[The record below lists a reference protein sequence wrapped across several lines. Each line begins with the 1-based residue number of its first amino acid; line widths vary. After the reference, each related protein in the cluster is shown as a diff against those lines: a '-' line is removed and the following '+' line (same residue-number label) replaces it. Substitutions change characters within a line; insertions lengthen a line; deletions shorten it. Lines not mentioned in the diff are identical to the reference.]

1 MLAGGRMQVEMTEM
15 PAAGQPTDPPVIS
28 NFTNP
33 QFRNSGADFE
43 PEPEPSPDE
52 GSPRGLA
59 PDAECS
65 ETLQVIGVDENSPV
79 AWSADAS
86 LLAFAARD
94 YGIYIATRTQ
104 TGFTV
109 AETLIG
115 SRSSVKKLDFHPSRK
130 LLASGSEEGIKLWV
144 VCVGSEGSHEHSR
157 LTQAIDHDATIK
169 THDGAVETVLWF
181 LDGEFLATGS
191 KDDKVKIWA
200 LNSTGASPEDAELQY
215 METIDSHKAPV
226 LALAFSPAA
235 TCLASCGRDSVIK
248 VWDCTTLTGEARE
261 RRRDDS
267 GITCG
272 LINNLEGHRGDVVSI
287 EWSETGVTLVS
298 GARDNTIKIWNPRS
312 GLELRTLAGHKGD
325 VHKLIML
332 PNDVLWSAAADGT
345 FKLWKLLPEQDLE
358 STASAADADAAAMLD
373 VETMVRAMLEDGN
386 DDAVVLDDSAISKD
400 TLEASVEA
408 DTGGIMSAALCGQFL
423 ATYVESL
430 NAIRVWNVAD
440 IQTPAM
446 IQEFMGHR
454 EAVHQVLAL
463 SGARIVSAGGD
474 RDINVYDTQ
483 TVARIFTMG
492 YGGSVN
498 DLACTPDER
507 LLFAAGTER
516 DIKAYNLT
524 ALQGGGVVNAPIA
537 LFSGHCAKIFT
548 IDVSAD
554 GRWLASAAQDFDMET
569 WSIDAEKLLGRN
581 VDADGPSVESPAQ
594 HLEAHA
600 SAVAVVAFNSSTD
613 AGGCYLAS
621 GGTDHRL
628 AIWNINQRK
637 GSGSEAWSLADAHS
651 HVSALCFAA
660 LMIAGRRVPRCV
672 QVISAVVWGK
682 GEASGDMLFSGSW
695 DHVIK
700 AWRVSDG
707 GRAELV
713 RSLEGVSRPAVSDFR
728 PAFTIECVSS
738 ACSPNRGHGNDH
750 RRHRT
755 ALGIL
760 GLELPALAGGGR
772 RDVCMQVQIRSRQL
786 R

>member
-1 MLAGGRMQVEMTEM
+1 M
-15 PAAGQPTDPPVIS
+15 
-28 NFTNP
+28 
-33 QFRNSGADFE
+33 
-43 PEPEPSPDE
+43 
-52 GSPRGLA
+52 
-59 PDAECS
+59 
-65 ETLQVIGVDENSPV
+65 
-79 AWSADAS
+79 
-86 LLAFAARD
+86 
-94 YGIYIATRTQ
+94 
-104 TGFTV
+104 
-109 AETLIG
+109 
-115 SRSSVKKLDFHPSRK
+115 
-130 LLASGSEEGIKLWV
+130 
-144 VCVGSEGSHEHSR
+144 
-157 LTQAIDHDATIK
+157 
-169 THDGAVETVLWF
+169 
-181 LDGEFLATGS
+181 
-191 KDDKVKIWA
+191 
-200 LNSTGASPEDAELQY
+200 
-215 METIDSHKAPV
+215 
-226 LALAFSPAA
+226 
-235 TCLASCGRDSVIK
+235 
-248 VWDCTTLTGEARE
+248 
-261 RRRDDS
+261 
-267 GITCG
+267 
-272 LINNLEGHRGDVVSI
+272 
-287 EWSETGVTLVS
+287 
-298 GARDNTIKIWNPRS
+298 
-312 GLELRTLAGHKGD
+312 
-325 VHKLIML
+325 
-332 PNDVLWSAAADGT
+332 
-345 FKLWKLLPEQDLE
+345 
-358 STASAADADAAAMLD
+358 
-373 VETMVRAMLEDGN
+373 
-386 DDAVVLDDSAISKD
+386 
-400 TLEASVEA
+400 
-408 DTGGIMSAALCGQFL
+408 
-423 ATYVESL
+423 
-430 NAIRVWNVAD
+430 
-440 IQTPAM
+440 
-446 IQEFMGHR
+446 
-454 EAVHQVLAL
+454 
-463 SGARIVSAGGD
+463 
-474 RDINVYDTQ
+474 
-483 TVARIFTMG
+483 
-492 YGGSVN
+492 
-498 DLACTPDER
+498 
-507 LLFAAGTER
+507 
-516 DIKAYNLT
+516 
-524 ALQGGGVVNAPIA
+524 VNAPIA

-738 ACSPNRGHGNDH
+738 ACSPNRGHGHDH